1 MSSAFVTR
9 PAPEFKATTVFPGGE
24 FKDISLSD
32 FLGQW
37 YVKHFPAS
45 IGCLLLSSVL
55 FYVYVY
61 AGRSFRSCAHLCGR
75 LLLTYFEGSCF
86 CFTL

>member
-32 FLGQW
+32 YLGQW
-37 YVKHFPAS
+37 
-45 IGCLLLSSVL
+45 
-55 FYVYVY
+55 
-61 AGRSFRSCAHLCGR
+61 
-75 LLLTYFEGSCF
+75 
-86 CFTL
+86 